1 VKKRNGFTLI
11 ELFIVV
17 LIIAILAA
25 IAIPV
30 ISKNMEKS
38 KTGEVVSTLNLIR
51 MAEKDYYLDSNPKTY
66 TTDFS
71 LLNIDNPNNVASANR
86 YFTYTI
92 PTGNAVGFTA
102 TATRKDGSY
111 TGDWYTIDQ
120 NGTITSSGRFQ
131 L

>member
-1 VKKRNGFTLI
+1 MKKRSGFTLI

-17 LIIAILAA
+17 LVVAILAV
-25 IAIPV
+25 IAIP
-30 ISKNMEKS
+30 ILSKNMEKS
-38 KTGEVVSTLNLIR
+38 KTGEVISTLNLIR
-51 MAEKDYYLDSNPKTY
+51 MAEKDYYLDSNPRTY

-71 LLNIDNPNNVASANR
+71 LLNIDNPNSIASENR

-92 PTGNAVGFTA
+92 PTGDSNGFTA

-111 TGDWYTIDQ
+111 AGDWYTINQD
-120 NGTITSSGRFQ
+120 GSITSSGRFQ